1 MELGEEMG
9 HNFRLQGNVSV
20 AVRSEAEMALIDKKS
35 AEKAFKNQKKE
46 LDTFLKDKR
55 FVKYQMNSY
64 VRLNNIGVLE
74 YFDLQKE
81 RHGSKTVTANYAL
94 IPLYIPHEFL
104 SFDLGDRLGKLICG
118 KDVWWDYSNE
128 TAAAVSFGNII
139 QAIEE
144 YLLLWFRDRASVD
157 ALKQELINEKRR
169 NESYGGQLSDIQ
181 QAWLDSLEKNLDH
194 DDIISNNMK
203 VLNLPDKIRKTSL

>member
-9 HNFRLQGNVSV
+9 HNFILQGNVSV
-20 AVRSEAEMALIDKKS
+20 AVRSEAEMALIDKES

-46 LDTFLKDKR
+46 LDTFLKDKG

-81 RHGSKTVTANYAL
+81 RRGSKTVTANYAL

-144 YLLLWFRDRASVD
+144 YLLPWFRDRASVD
-157 ALKQELINEKRR
+157 ALNQELINEKRR

-181 QAWLDSLEKNLDH
+181 QAWLDSLEKNMDH